1 MVSSCFPND
10 SSHRRGSVAI
20 LAQVPQQASG
30 GPRRPTGA
38 SWNVDGDASIGG
50 RRLRPTVGVHF
61 TLTMMNS
68 PTVGVYRLRGV
79 FLTQERPPFR
89 GRAAN
94 AGMEQR
100 TGGSRRCRLRWCHH
114 QNPHPPP
121 KAMPKSSAGFKALP
135 ESQGPTST
143 VVFLSGFGCK
153 GQGKPANHGG
163 ASRSVGQSFV
173 ASGPNPTTS
182 AFLSLV
188 SWRRGV

>member
-68 PTVGVYRLRGV
+68 PTVGVYRLRGL
-79 FLTQERPPFR
+79 FPIQQRPPFR
-89 GRAAN
+89 GRWLVGVREGAKERRGEEAQKRRSEEDN
-94 AGMEQR
+94 K
-100 TGGSRRCRLRWCHH
+100 RRCEEER
-114 QNPHPPP
+114 
-121 KAMPKSSAGFKALP
+121 
-135 ESQGPTST
+135 
-143 VVFLSGFGCK
+143 
-153 GQGKPANHGG
+153 
-163 ASRSVGQSFV
+163 
-173 ASGPNPTTS
+173 
-182 AFLSLV
+182 
-188 SWRRGV
+188 WRRVTFALDRTRLCTVGVAKLSAS